1 MISRTLIVGLA
12 LVAAF
17 SGACR
22 QDAKNQSR
30 QTRADTVAVEPEPV
44 YDRYWNDL
52 ARYLAGLE
60 PLPESRL
67 DSLEK
72 RPEAV
77 EHRRLLQKEWAF
89 KDSILLKKLE
99 LWAEKEFPDV
109 RKLNRTVYYP
119 LGGPDFI
126 TVHTLFPNAER
137 YVMFGLEPEGKLP
150 DFSKIP
156 PQRLAAN
163 LYNARKTLDDLIKLS
178 FFVTRAMIGDL
189 SRADFS
195 GTVVPLLQ
203 FVAVRGNTVTDVRR
217 ILLDKTGRKVYLNR
231 WDSIPQTTVDSVVT
245 GVEISFKKA
254 DAKRAP
260 IQTVEYWSFD
270 AQDVY
275 LKNQKY
281 LTDYLSGLKP
291 ATGYMKAGSYLLH
304 YLTFTRAR
312 ETVLSACDFLLQ
324 DDTGIGL
331 RYFDRNV
338 WDLKF
343 YGKYDGPIHLFKEQ
357 YQRDLA
363 LAYQTDTSVKPIDFL
378 MGYKSPYGS
387 ANLMV
392 ARKKAAARE

>member
-1 MISRTLIVGLA
+1 MTRIFVAVLA
-12 LVAAF
+12 LLAAW
-17 SGACR
+17 GAACR
-22 QDAKNQSR
+22 QDAKKQAA
-30 QTRADTVAVEPEPV
+30 QTPADTVAVEPEPV

-67 DSLEK
+67 DTLER

-89 KDSILLKKLE
+89 KDSVLLKKLGV
-99 LWAEKEFPDV
+99 WAENEISDARNNK
-109 RKLNRTVYYP
+109 RTVYYP

-126 TVHTLFPNAER
+126 TVHTLFPEAER

-217 ILLDKTGRKVYLNR
+217 IMLHPSGQKVYLNR
-231 WDSIPQTTVDSVVT
+231 WDSIPQTTADSVVT
-245 GVEISFKKA
+245 GVEIAFKKA
-254 DAKRAP
+254 DGKRAP

-270 AQDVY
+270 AQDIY

-312 ETVLSACDFLLQ
+312 ETVLHACDFLLQ

-343 YGKYDGPIHLFKEQ
+343 YGKYDGPIHIFKEQ
-357 YQRDLA
+357 FQRDLA

-392 ARKKAAARE
+392 ARKKGAARD